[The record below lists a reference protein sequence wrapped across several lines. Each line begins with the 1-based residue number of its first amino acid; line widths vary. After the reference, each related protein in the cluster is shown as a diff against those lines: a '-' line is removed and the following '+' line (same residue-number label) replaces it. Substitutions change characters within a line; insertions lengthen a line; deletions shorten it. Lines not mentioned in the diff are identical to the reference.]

1 MRRKKA
7 RKRWAMHAA
16 SRERKRNIH
25 IEINDETRRTGSPNT
40 QLDSRHESGPLTPT
54 TTIMHAFRESKCGFV
69 RLFNCRAI
77 TLNAHNIITN

>member
-1 MRRKKA
+1 MGNA
-7 RKRWAMHAA
+7 CAP

-54 TTIMHAFRESKCGFV
+54 TTILHAFRESKCGFV
-69 RLFNCRAI
+69 GLFNCRAI